1 MLDCLRR
8 CCRCGRWMSSYKSN
22 RAGSW
27 CSLWGFRRCGLFA
40 FVHICHHWKICL
52 HSEVAATWCQI
63 IVDIWCCHITVPYSD
78 IFGLLLTKAQQSPS
92 GTMQQ
97 SMKSQ
102 ACFSVLFVLFVFDS
116 RSKVLNKNFNLGGT
130 QPTLLYD
137 FTFSLCGVTQG
148 NPAKHKLGA
157 RFAQGWRKRFHV
169 LSWYIS
175 YTYNIY
181 ILSYIVC
188 T

>member
-1 MLDCLRR
+1 MWCHSVHCQYLALFSRNADWLIVLDCLRR

-40 FVHICHHWKICL
+40 FVHICHHWKNCL
-52 HSEVAATWCQI
+52 HSEVAATWCQM
-63 IVDIWCCHITVPYSD
+63 IVDSWCCHITVPYSD

-102 ACFSVLFVLFVFDS
+102 ACFSVLFVLFVF
-116 RSKVLNKNFNLGGT
+116 
-130 QPTLLYD
+130 
-137 FTFSLCGVTQG
+137 TFECCCF
-148 NPAKHKLGA
+148 KHN
-157 RFAQGWRKRFHV
+157 
-169 LSWYIS
+169 SMS
-175 YTYNIY
+175 E
-181 ILSYIVC
+181 
-188 T
+188 